1 MSDLP
6 DLRAVLLDGYP
17 AAEADAAI
25 AAYEAAGRLTDVEVA
40 RLGPVLPFV
49 RAEVLRTRYGQ
60 PGATAATVDLS
71 LRWARRTGRPLG
83 ARR

>member
-1 MSDLP
+1 MTELP

-17 AAEADAAI
+17 TDFVDAAV
-25 AAYEAAGRLTDVEVA
+25 AAYEAAGPLTEADVG
-40 RLGPVLPFV
+40 RLGPAMPIV

-60 PGATAATVDLS
+60 PAATAATVDLS
-71 LRWARRTGRPLG
+71 LRWARRHGRPLG